1 MVQALPSNIGIQQV
15 TLKVADLDKMVNF
28 YTKTIGLKLL
38 KQGEGRA
45 WLAPQGTNDAIL
57 VLKELTAGEENQGT
71 TGLYHIAFLLP
82 TRKDLGNMLLWLL
95 QENVQIGAADHGYS
109 GALYLSDPE
118 NNGIEIYWDKPEE
131 VWDIRPNG
139 EIIGV
144 TEELDGDSLAAEADG
159 HWLGISEGSK
169 IGHIHLKVAD
179 LDTTETF
186 YKNLGFGLKS
196 NFGQQAKFFAAG
208 QYHHHIGT
216 NTWSGKQLPT
226 IQENQF
232 GLLDCQINCNISSP
246 KTSQQF
252 FQFSV
257 FLGRVFI
264 FRSAS
269 FFSFSVTFEK
279 SVPLGKNSLNNPFPF
294 SFVPRCQ
301 GE

>member
-109 GALYLSDPE
+109 EALYLSDPE

-179 LDTTETF
+179 LDATETF

-196 NFGQQAKFFAAG
+196 NFGQQVKFFAAG

-232 GLLDCQINCNISSP
+232 GLENYTFRLPTAADLEIVQANAEEAKLHFIAKDHLLALEDPSGMII
-246 KTSQQF
+246 QF
-252 FQFSV
+252 
-257 FLGRVFI
+257 
-264 FRSAS
+264 
-269 FFSFSVTFEK
+269 TY
-279 SVPLGKNSLNNPFPF
+279 
-294 SFVPRCQ
+294 
-301 GE
+301 

>member
-1 MVQALPSNIGIQQV
+1 MASATRHQRCNSC
-15 TLKVADLDKMVNF
+15 LKRTNSWGRKSGYHWLVPYCFPATNPQRFRQYVAV
-28 YTKTIGLKLL
+28 
-38 KQGEGRA
+38 A
-45 WLAPQGTNDAIL
+45 
-57 VLKELTAGEENQGT
+57 
-71 TGLYHIAFLLP
+71 
-82 TRKDLGNMLLWLL
+82 L

-109 GALYLSDPE
+109 EALYLSDPE

-179 LDTTETF
+179 LDATETF

-196 NFGQQAKFFAAG
+196 NFGQQAKFLQRS

-232 GLLDCQINCNISSP
+232 GLENYTFRLPTAADLEIVKPMRKKQSYILLP
-246 KTSQQF
+246 KIIY
-252 FQFSV
+252 
-257 FLGRVFI
+257 LR
-264 FRSAS
+264 
-269 FFSFSVTFEK
+269 
-279 SVPLGKNSLNNPFPF
+279 
-294 SFVPRCQ
+294 
-301 GE
+301 

>member
-109 GALYLSDPE
+109 EALYLSDPE

-144 TEELDGDSLAAEADG
+144 TEELDGDSLATEADG

-179 LDTTETF
+179 LDTT
-186 YKNLGFGLKS
+186 
-196 NFGQQAKFFAAG
+196 
-208 QYHHHIGT
+208 
-216 NTWSGKQLPT
+216 
-226 IQENQF
+226 QENQF
-232 GLLDCQINCNISSP
+232 GLENYTFRLPTAADLEIVQANAEEAKLHFIAKDHLLALEDPSGMII
-246 KTSQQF
+246 QF
-252 FQFSV
+252 
-257 FLGRVFI
+257 
-264 FRSAS
+264 
-269 FFSFSVTFEK
+269 TY
-279 SVPLGKNSLNNPFPF
+279 
-294 SFVPRCQ
+294 
-301 GE
+301 